1 MLLNNINR
9 KAISLL
15 RKKKLQENL
24 LAKTDAQL
32 ENIEQMVQDIE
43 FAQIEAKVLLGLKSG
58 NEALNKMHKLM
69 SLENVEKI
77 MDDTREAVEYQQQI
91 DDLLAGGLTSQDEED
106 VEAELEDILNQAEK
120 NIELPNVPI
129 DKLTEKRAEKKE
141 RELVAAS

>member
-1 MLLNNINR
+1 M
-9 KAISLL
+9 L